1 MHKIIFTLLIVIS
14 ALLTN
19 AQPAGYTPVKDVAKF
34 TEQCSAVAQ
43 KTLAIKSD
51 FTQEKNLA
59 MLSEKIVSK
68 GQFWFKKDNRLRM
81 EYTTPYKY
89 LMILN
94 GGNMYIK
101 DDKKES
107 TVSLKSNKVFQQIN
121 KIILDCVQ
129 GNIFNNTDFTASGF
143 ENNTTYKVA
152 LVPVAKALKDFF
164 KSINITMDKKDFSVT
179 AIEMIENS
187 GDNTILHFNNKEL
200 NTTVPDALFTVK

>member
-1 MHKIIFTLLIVIS
+1 MLKIIFTLLTVVA
-14 ALLTN
+14 ALLSN
-19 AQPAGYTPVKDVAKF
+19 AQPAGYAPVKDVAKF

-43 KTLAIKSD
+43 KTLTIKSD

-129 GNIFNNTDFTASGF
+129 GNIFNNTEFTATGF
-143 ENNTTYKVA
+143 ENNASYRVA

-200 NTTVPDALFTVK
+200 NTTVPDALFTVR